1 MNAESPT
8 PQPPKKWYRH
18 WLVDLALL
26 GAVFLG
32 ARAWHT
38 RNTID
43 GEAPA
48 LAAQSVRGNALALAD
63 DRPTMVHFWATWCG
77 VCKAM
82 DHNIDAL
89 TGSEGYRLITV
100 ATNSGTDAEV
110 ASFLERG
117 GHSFDAIS
125 DPEGAI
131 ARRWGVQSFPTTF
144 IVDADGNITTT
155 EVGFSTEIGLRA
167 RLWWAK

>member
-1 MNAESPT
+1 MSDASPNAT
-8 PQPPKKWYRH
+8 KPKKWYRH

-26 GAVFLG
+26 ALVFFG

-38 RNTID
+38 RNAIE
-43 GEAPA
+43 GEAPQ
-48 LAAQSVRGNALALAD
+48 LRGQSVRGAALALAD
-63 DRPTMVHFWATWCG
+63 DKPTLVHFWATWCG

-89 TGSEGYRLITV
+89 VDSEDFQVITI

-110 ASFLERG
+110 AAFLDSGE
-117 GHSFDAIS
+117 HEFDAIA
-125 DPEGAI
+125 DPDGSI
-131 ARRWGVQSFPTTF
+131 ARTWGVQSFPTSF
-144 IVDADGNITTT
+144 IINADGSIETT
-155 EVGFSTEIGLRA
+155 EVGFSSELGLRA